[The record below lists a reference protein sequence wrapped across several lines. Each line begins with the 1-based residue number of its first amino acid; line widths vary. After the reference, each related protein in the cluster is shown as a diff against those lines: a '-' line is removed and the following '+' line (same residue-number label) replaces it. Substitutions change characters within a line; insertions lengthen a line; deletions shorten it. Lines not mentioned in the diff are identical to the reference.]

1 MVSHVNTLTFQGV
14 EVVDV
19 NVQVHLSAGLP
30 AFAVVGLA
38 DKTVAESRERVR
50 AALHSIGLALP
61 SQRITVNLSPAD
73 LIKEGNHFDLPIAVG
88 LLIAMGI
95 LPAEEIA
102 NYLVMGEL
110 SLDGSLMPV
119 AGTLPA
125 AIGATARSKGIICP
139 KTNGKEAAWAGNS
152 AIVAPDHLIALVNHF
167 KGTQLLSVPV
177 PEFSEDDHPYPDLRD
192 IRGQETAKRAL
203 MITAAG
209 GHNMLMSGPPGAGKS
224 MLANRLAGLLP
235 ELDAQEML
243 ECSMVASVA
252 GKLED
257 GKLQRRR
264 PFRSPHHSCS
274 MAAMVGGGM
283 GKRTHPGEVSLAH
296 NGVLF
301 LDELPEFPRVVLES
315 LRQPIE
321 SGNITIARAHAHVT
335 YPARF
340 QLIAAMNP
348 CRCGYLGDNERSCS
362 KAPKCALDYQSK
374 ISGPLLDRIDIYLEV
389 EAANTTDFTRPSS
402 TVSSESIRRQVE
414 EARIIQQ
421 QRYEGYAIRNNAQA
435 DGELLLEVAFPNEE
449 GKQLLNKAAEKMK
462 LSMRGYNRVLRVA
475 RTIADLEGSV
485 MVGKPHIAESLSY
498 RPVRKW
504 NHA

>member
-14 EVVDV
+14 EVIDV
-19 NVQVHLSAGLP
+19 NVQVHLSAGIP
-30 AFAVVGLA
+30 SFTIVGLA

-73 LIKEGNHFDLPIAVG
+73 LTKEGNHFDLPIAVG
-88 LLIAMGI
+88 LLIGMGI
-95 LPAEEIA
+95 LPAEEIH

-139 KTNGKEAAWAGNS
+139 KANGKEAAWAGND
-152 AIVAPDHLIALVNHF
+152 AIIAPEHLIALVNHF
-167 KGTQLLSVPV
+167 KGTQLLSKPT
-177 PEFSEDDHPYPDLRD
+177 PELSDDAPPYPDLRD

-203 MITAAG
+203 AITAAG

-224 MLANRLAGLLP
+224 MLASRLAGLLP

-243 ECSMVASVA
+243 ECSMVSSVA
-252 GKLED
+252 GKLQD

-274 MAAMVGGGM
+274 IAAMVGGGM
-283 GKRTHPGEVSLAH
+283 GKRTNPGEVSLAH

-301 LDELPEFPRVVLES
+301 LDELPEFPRAVLES

-321 SGNITIARAHAHVT
+321 SGSITIARAHSHIT

-348 CRCGYLGDNERSCS
+348 CRCGYLSDNERSCS

-374 ISGPLLDRIDIYLEV
+374 ISGPLLDRIDIHLDIQAV
-389 EAANTTDFTRPSS
+389 TTHDFSKHPDAEPSS
-402 TVSSESIRRQVE
+402 TIRKQVE
-414 EARIIQQ
+414 NARFLQQ
-421 QRYEGYAIRNNAQA
+421 QRYDGYNIRTNSEA
-435 DGELLLEVAFPNEE
+435 DGELLIEVAFPNED

-485 MVGKPHIAESLSY
+485 YVGKSHIAESLSY
-498 RPVRKW
+498 RPVRNW
-504 NHA
+504 NGG